1 VSSDAVDITRDIER
15 PVRRIRV
22 PEPGQ
27 RGRPRRAEQTRS
39 RWLRWFRRAAIG
51 SDLLAVVASAALYTQ
66 WGSAPPQVVLAIGA
80 MVFVLTVAALGVAR
94 AWDPVVLGHG
104 SAEFSRLL
112 RGFIGAAVVVALV
125 SLASQL
131 PAGRPWVFG
140 VLPIAGALATA
151 GRLGLRWELHRRRRA
166 GTAMASVLAVGSEA
180 AVEALVAQTRRAPHE
195 GWMVAAACTP
205 TGRGTGGS
213 WLLAGVPV
221 IGDLDAVANLTR
233 SGRFDAVSVAQAPGF
248 TPRRLQQLAWD
259 LEDTHTE
266 LVVEPGL
273 MEVAGPRLHVAS
285 LDGLPLLR
293 LTHPTFTGVSR
304 LLKGVIDRA
313 AALLLLLIT
322 APLLIAVSV
331 AVAWDR
337 GPVFFRQVR
346 VGVGG
351 HEFKMIKFRSMVP
364 DSEALRAQLQA
375 HNEGAGPLFKMRN
388 DPRVTRIGRILR
400 RFSLDELPQLF
411 NVLGGSM
418 SLVGP
423 RPPLPVEVAGYPPE
437 GRRRLLVKP
446 GMTGLWQVSGRSDLS
461 WEESL
466 RLDLRYVENWTLALD
481 ARILLLTARAVV
493 RGGGAY

>member
-1 VSSDAVDITRDIER
+1 MSSDAIDIER
-15 PVRRIRV
+15 PVLQVPGPRSGERARLLEAQ
-22 PEPGQ
+22 PEPA
-27 RGRPRRAEQTRS
+27 RPRWQ
-39 RWLRWFRRAAIG
+39 RWFRRAAIV
-51 SDLLAVVASAALYTQ
+51 SDLLAVVVSSVMYAQ
-66 WGSAPPQVVLAIGA
+66 WGTAPVQVVLAIGA
-80 MVFVLTVAALGVAR
+80 MVFVLTCAALGVAR
-94 AWDPVVLGHG
+94 AWDPLVLGHG
-104 SAEFSRLL
+104 STEFSRLL
-112 RGFIGAAVVVALV
+112 RGFVGAAVVVALV

-166 GTAMASVLAVGSEA
+166 GAAMAHVLAVGTEEA
-180 AVEALVAQTRRAPHE
+180 IGALIAQTRRAPHE
-195 GWMVAAACTP
+195 GWRVTAACTP
-205 TGRGTGGS
+205 TGRGCDGGP
-213 WLLAGVPV
+213 LLAGVPV
-221 IGDLDAVANLTR
+221 VGDLDAVAALTR
-233 SGRFDAVSVAQAPGF
+233 TRQFDAVSVTQAPGW

-259 LEDTHTE
+259 LEDTQTE

-273 MEVAGPRLHVAS
+273 MEVAGPRLHVDS

-293 LTHPTFTGVSR
+293 LTHPTFTGVAR
-304 LLKGVIDRA
+304 LLKGMIDRA
-313 AALLLLLIT
+313 AAVLLLLLI
-322 APLLIAVSV
+322 APLLIAVAV
-331 AVAWDR
+331 AVAADG

-351 HEFKMIKFRSMVP
+351 REFKMIKFRSMVP
-364 DSEALRAQLQA
+364 NGEALRAELLK
-375 HNEGAGPLFKMRN
+375 HNEAAGPMFKMRC
-388 DPRVTRIGRILR
+388 DPRVTRVGRVLR
-400 RFSLDELPQLF
+400 RLSLDELPQLF

-437 GRRRLLVKP
+437 ARRRLLVKP

-493 RGGGAY
+493 HGHGAY